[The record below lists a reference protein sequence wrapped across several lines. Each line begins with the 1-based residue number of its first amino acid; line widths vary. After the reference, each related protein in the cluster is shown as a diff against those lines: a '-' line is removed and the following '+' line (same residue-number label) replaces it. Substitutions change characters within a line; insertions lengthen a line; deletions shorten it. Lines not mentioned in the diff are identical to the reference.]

1 LDHNDHVNL
10 IRDGVAGTT
19 WADLGSGS
27 GAFTLALA
35 DVLGPGATIY
45 SMDRDASALRRQAET
60 FRSTFPD
67 VTVRQLAADFTR
79 PLDLPQVDGIVMA
92 NSLHFVR
99 DKETILPQIVA
110 YIRDGGRFLLVEY
123 DTDRGNGWVPFP
135 VSFETWT
142 AVAAAAGLHDTR
154 RIGSVRSR
162 FLGSI
167 YSAVSLRGLVARP

>member
-1 LDHNDHVNL
+1 LDHTDHVNL

-19 WADLGSGS
+19 WADLGSGT

-35 DVLGPGATIY
+35 ELLGPGATIY

-60 FRSTFPD
+60 FRGRFPD

-79 PLDLPQVDGIVMA
+79 PLDLPLVDGIVMA

-110 YIRDGGRFLLVEY
+110 YIRGSGRFVLVEY
-123 DTDRGNGWVPFP
+123 DTDSGNGWVPFP
-135 VSFETWT
+135 VSFATWT
-142 AVAAAAGLHDTR
+142 SMAAAAGLHDTH

-167 YSAVSLRGLVARP
+167 YSAVSTTRS

>member
-1 LDHNDHVNL
+1 MDHGDHVNL

-35 DVLGPGATIY
+35 ELLGPGGTIY
-45 SMDRDASALRRQAET
+45 SMDRDAGALHKQVEPLRDG
-60 FRSTFPD
+60 FPG
-67 VTVRQLAADFTR
+67 VIVRHLAADFTR

-92 NSLHFVR
+92 NALHFVR
-99 DKETILPQIVA
+99 DKASLVPQITA
-110 YIRDGGRFLLVEY
+110 YLRDGGRFVLVEY
-123 DTDRGNGWVPFP
+123 DTDRGNRWVPFP
-135 VSFETWT
+135 VSYETWT
-142 AVAAAAGLHDTR
+142 TMAAAAGLRDTR

-167 YSAVSLRGLVARP
+167 YSAVSVR

>member
-1 LDHNDHVNL
+1 LDHSDHVNL
-10 IRDGVAGTT
+10 IRDGVAGRT
-19 WADLGSGS
+19 WADLGSGA

-45 SMDRDASALRRQAET
+45 SMDRDPSALRRQADA
-60 FRSTFPD
+60 FRSRFPD

-79 PLDLPQVDGIVMA
+79 PLVLPQVVGIVMA

-99 DKETILPQIVA
+99 DKETILPLIVA

-135 VSFETWT
+135 VSFEPWT
-142 AVAAAAGLHDTR
+142 SVAAAAGLRDTR

-167 YSAVSLRGLVARP
+167 YSAVSTIRS

>member
-1 LDHNDHVNL
+1 MDHADHVKL

-35 DVLGPGATIY
+35 ELLGPGGTIY
-45 SMDRDASALRRQAET
+45 SMDRDATALRRQAEA
-60 FRSTFPD
+60 FRGRFPD
-67 VTVRQLAADFTR
+67 VTLRQLAADFTR
-79 PLDLPQVDGIVMA
+79 PLDLPLVDGIVMA

-99 DKETILPQIVA
+99 DRETVLPQITA
-110 YIRDGGRFLLVEY
+110 YIRDGGRFVLVEY

-135 VSFETWT
+135 MSFKTWT
-142 AVAAAAGLHDTR
+142 TVAVAAGLGQPR
-154 RIGSVRSR
+154 RIGFVRSR

-167 YSAVSLRGLVARP
+167 YSAVSNR